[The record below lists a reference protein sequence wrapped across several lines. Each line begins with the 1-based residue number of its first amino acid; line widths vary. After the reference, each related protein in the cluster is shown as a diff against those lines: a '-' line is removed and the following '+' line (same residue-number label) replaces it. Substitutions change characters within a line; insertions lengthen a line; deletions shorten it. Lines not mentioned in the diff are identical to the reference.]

1 MSNTLSP
8 NNVII
13 SRTPLR
19 VSFCGGGTD
28 LDQFSMNNLSGGR
41 VVSLAIDRFVYVTIN
56 RRFDDSIRV
65 SYSSTE
71 NAKSIDDVQHDL
83 VREAMRLTGTESGVE
98 ITTIADIPGRGTGL
112 GSSSSVTVG
121 LLHAMHTFQ
130 GRKISKEQLAEEACK
145 IEIEILGAPIGRQDQ
160 YAGAFGGINS
170 ISFGSNGVMVE
181 PIDVSDELITEISKR
196 FSLVFTGLTRS
207 ANKVLSRV
215 VEDIESKNSSLKEI
229 REHADLA
236 AGMMESGD
244 LDSLGRLLNSSW
256 LAKRETSP
264 NVSNDVIDKLYNQL
278 ISSGAKGAKLL
289 GAGSG
294 GFFLVYGEDSL
305 RQQLTN
311 KLDEE
316 KRIIPVGIDFSGS
329 QIIYG

>member
-1 MSNTLSP
+1 MIILDKDAVTSP
-8 NNVII
+8 KHGCSPEDRSIEQLLESCFILLDKSPGPSSHQI
-13 SRTPLR
+13 SAWARDMMGLDKL
-19 VSFCGGGTD
+19 GHGGT
-28 LDQFSMNNLSGGR
+28 LDPFASGLLPLLSG
-41 VVSLAIDRFVYVTIN
+41 
-56 RRFDDSIRV
+56 
-65 SYSSTE
+65 
-71 NAKSIDDVQHDL
+71 K
-83 VREAMRLTGTESGVE
+83 AMRLTGTESGVE

-121 LLHAMHTFQ
+121 LLHAMHAFH

-160 YAGAFGGINS
+160 YACAFGGINS

-207 ANKVLSRV
+207 ANKVLSQV

>member
-1 MSNTLSP
+1 M
-8 NNVII
+8 
-13 SRTPLR
+13 
-19 VSFCGGGTD
+19 
-28 LDQFSMNNLSGGR
+28 
-41 VVSLAIDRFVYVTIN
+41 VSLAIDRFVYVTIN

-71 NAKSIDDVQHDL
+71 NAESIDDVQHDL

-121 LLHAMHTFQ
+121 LLHAMHAFH

-170 ISFGSNGVMVE
+170 ISFGSNGVIVE
-181 PIDVSDELITEISKR
+181 PIDVSDELITEISNR

-207 ANKVLSRV
+207 ANKVLSQV

-229 REHADLA
+229 RDHADLA

-244 LDSLGRLLNSSW
+244 LDSLGLLLNSSW

-264 NVSNDVIDKLYNQL
+264 NVSNDEIDKLYNQL